1 VIGDKRLL
9 LAWLARSE
17 LGPHAHFGSSAAG
30 VSRRKHKFTR
40 NISDSCG

>member
-9 LAWLARSE
+9 FARLARGK
-17 LGPHAHFGSSAAG
+17 LGSHAHFGAPAAG

-40 NISDSCG
+40 NISDCHR